1 MLVKSICYLASMVKM
16 LEAFKNKC
24 IKVWGSY
31 VKIVHNA
38 FLYQTLWQSKKKKK
52 KTTGDK
58 KENCPVTSII

>member
-38 FLYQTLWQSKKKKK
+38 FLYQTL
-52 KTTGDK
+52 
-58 KENCPVTSII
+58 